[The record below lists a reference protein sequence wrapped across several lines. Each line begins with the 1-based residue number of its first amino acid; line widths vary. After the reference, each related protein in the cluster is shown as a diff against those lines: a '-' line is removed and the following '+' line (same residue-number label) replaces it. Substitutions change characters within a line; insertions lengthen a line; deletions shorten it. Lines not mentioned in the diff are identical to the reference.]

1 MTSIFF
7 SVSRCVETLCQK
19 TIQVLVQSM
28 LACARKRTWI
38 PVEWPTSLGDRL
50 YVYKSHRLDRR
61 PVHSHIISR
70 DSESLE
76 KGSRY
81 CCEGAEK
88 GQTWR
93 VGVHTG
99 SRSVV
104 K

>member
-1 MTSIFF
+1 MSKDHSAVGTRHAR
-7 SVSRCVETLCQK
+7 VCEGEDMDPSRVGQISWCQA
-19 TIQVLVQSM
+19 VLVLS
-28 LACARKRTWI
+28 R
-38 PVEWPTSLGDRL
+38 PLGQ
-50 YVYKSHRLDRR
+50 K

-70 DSESLE
+70 DSESRE
-76 KGSRY
+76 KGRRY

-104 K
+104 N